1 MWWWCTFAVKGFS
14 SLDLS
19 VRHCQNLISHV
30 MSGQT
35 QYFIRKE
42 MSNVR
47 RSYFEENWAHKLII
61 KAKSTLSARAMA
73 TSGFIDSITEPVLCT
88 SCKFNYSFAEE
99 SDRVNTFNCYLLQSF
114 CNNNKQMMVQLPRQL
129 NHQQHQDSDLPPL
142 DLTSIDSQSKDL
154 LSE

>member
-1 MWWWCTFAVKGFS
+1 MVMMYFCSQGIFLS
-14 SLDLS
+14 RSL
-19 VRHCQNLISHV
+19 
-30 MSGQT
+30 GQT
-35 QYFIRKE
+35 LSEFDLTRHVRSDPIFHQKGNVKCQTIVFLGKLSSQIDNKSQIYSLSK
-42 MSNVR
+42 SNGD
-47 RSYFEENWAHKLII
+47 
-61 KAKSTLSARAMA
+61 
-73 TSGFIDSITEPVLCT
+73 SGLIDSITEPVLCA

-129 NHQQHQDSDLPPL
+129 NHQQHQDSDLPL